1 MTKTSQIIAAIL
13 KKAGIAF
20 QPLPKDW
27 DGSHLGQI
35 FHHMVPER
43 ICELDPKC
51 IAEAADYV
59 GVLQEFAQ
67 ATQGEF
73 APESARAEGSVG
85 GKVVLEFL
93 HAGQAIRFK
102 FTQEGRWVADDFYE
116 QLRKFCKKH
125 LSGSYLSVGSDLATE
140 VYLPHKVVA
149 QIQKKTRTFDS
160 VEALVQFVVEGAS
173 QSDLIKA
180 GEGLPW
186 QLKAGYTRD
195 GDSLLT
201 ALLKSE
207 ADTDRCL
214 SAYELLEAPA
224 LPSRHGESPLEL
236 AQRLRGVDLRGEYG
250 GEAKATLGYAEIRE
264 KWSQRLWHSYL
275 PEYMRIVDALEADLA
290 SMRFSEAGN
299 LYGIAMCHAP
309 LLDCGSEVA
318 QVHYYEYNGAYT
330 LNLLTQG
337 PGGGALHLQLPLDQV
352 DTVIDLLRRYCR
364 RTLWTTPGQDGA
376 WLVAP
381 E

>member
-1 MTKTSQIIAAIL
+1 MTKTSQTIAAIL

-20 QPLPKDW
+20 QPLPREW

-43 ICELDPKC
+43 ICEFDPKC
-51 IAEAADYV
+51 ISEAADYV
-59 GVLQEFAQ
+59 GVLQELVQ
-67 ATQGEF
+67 VTQGEF
-73 APESARAEGSVG
+73 VPENLRAEGSVG
-85 GKVVLEFL
+85 GKVVLEFM
-93 HAGQAIRFK
+93 HGGKAIRFK

-116 QLRKFCKKH
+116 ELRKFCRKH
-125 LSGSYLSVGSDLATE
+125 LSGSYLSVGTDWATE
-140 VYLPHKVVA
+140 VYLPHKVIA

-173 QSDLIKA
+173 QSDMFTA
-180 GEGLPW
+180 WESLPW

-195 GDSLLT
+195 GDSLMT

-214 SAYELLEAPA
+214 SAYETHETPL
-224 LPSRHGESPLEL
+224 LPSRYGESPLEL
-236 AQRLRGVDLRGEYG
+236 AQRLRGVNPRNLIGEPS
-250 GEAKATLGYAEIRE
+250 ATLGYAEIRQ
-264 KWSQRLWHSYL
+264 KWSQRLWHSYR
-275 PEYMRIVDALEADLA
+275 PEYMRIVDALEVELS
-290 SMRFSEAGN
+290 SMRFSESGN

-309 LLDCGSEVA
+309 LLDCGTEVA

-330 LNLLTQG
+330 LDLLTLG
-337 PGGGALHLQLPLDQV
+337 PGGGALHLQVPLDQV

-376 WLVAP
+376 WLVVP

>member
-1 MTKTSQIIAAIL
+1 MTTTSQTIAAIL

-20 QPLPKDW
+20 RSLPKDW
-27 DGSHLGQI
+27 DSSHLGQI

-43 ICELDPKC
+43 ICEFDPKC
-51 IAEAADYV
+51 IAEAGDYV

-73 APESARAEGSVG
+73 APGSSRAEGSVG
-85 GKVVLEFL
+85 GKMVLEFL
-93 HAGQAIRFK
+93 HGGQAVRFK
-102 FTQEGRWVADDFYE
+102 FEQEGRWVAEDFYV

-125 LSGSYLSVGSDLATE
+125 LSGSYLSVGTDLATD
-140 VYLPHKVVA
+140 VYLPHKVIA
-149 QIQKKTRTFDS
+149 QIQKKTRSFDS

-180 GEGLPW
+180 GEGLSW

-195 GDSLLT
+195 GESLLT
-201 ALLKSE
+201 ALLKSG

-214 SAYELLEAPA
+214 SAHGLLAAPE

-250 GEAKATLGYAEIRE
+250 GVCKATLGYAEIRE
-264 KWSQRLWHSYL
+264 KWSQRLWHSHL
-275 PEYMRIVDALEADLA
+275 PEYMRIIDALEADLA
-290 SMRFSEAGN
+290 SMSFSEADN

-309 LLDCGSEVA
+309 LLDRWSEAA
-318 QVHYYEYNGAYT
+318 QVHYYEYEDAYT
-330 LNLLTQG
+330 LSLLTLG
-337 PGGGALHLQLPLDQV
+337 PGGGALHLQLPRVQV

-376 WLVAP
+376 WLVAQK
-381 E
+381 

>member
-140 VYLPHKVVA
+140 VYLPHKVV
-149 QIQKKTRTFDS
+149 R
-160 VEALVQFVVEGAS
+160 
-173 QSDLIKA
+173 
-180 GEGLPW
+180 
-186 QLKAGYTRD
+186 
-195 GDSLLT
+195 
-201 ALLKSE
+201 
-207 ADTDRCL
+207 
-214 SAYELLEAPA
+214 
-224 LPSRHGESPLEL
+224 
-236 AQRLRGVDLRGEYG
+236 
-250 GEAKATLGYAEIRE
+250 
-264 KWSQRLWHSYL
+264 
-275 PEYMRIVDALEADLA
+275 
-290 SMRFSEAGN
+290 RFRRRR
-299 LYGIAMCHAP
+299 AP
-309 LLDCGSEVA
+309 LIAS
-318 QVHYYEYNGAYT
+318 
-330 LNLLTQG
+330 
-337 PGGGALHLQLPLDQV
+337 
-352 DTVIDLLRRYCR
+352 RRWCSSWWR
-364 RTLWTTPGQDGA
+364 AHPRAT
-376 WLVAP
+376 
-381 E
+381 

>member
-1 MTKTSQIIAAIL
+1 MSATSHTIAAIL
-13 KKAGIAF
+13 KRAGIAF
-20 QPLPKDW
+20 RPLPQDW
-27 DGSHLGQI
+27 DSSHLGQI
-35 FHHMVPER
+35 FHHMVPDR
-43 ICELDPKC
+43 ICEFDPKS
-51 IAEAADYV
+51 ITEVDDYV
-59 GVLQEFAQ
+59 GVLQELAQ
-67 ATQGEF
+67 VTQGEF
-73 APESARAEGSVG
+73 VPESLRAEERVG
-85 GKVVLEFL
+85 DKVVLEFL
-93 HAGQAIRFK
+93 HAGKAIRFQ
-102 FTQEGRWVADDFYE
+102 FTQEGRWVADSFYE

-125 LSGSYLSVGSDLATE
+125 LSGSYLSVGTDWATE
-140 VYLPHKVVA
+140 VYLPHKVIA

-173 QSDLIKA
+173 QSDMFTA
-180 GEGLPW
+180 WERLPW

-195 GDSLLT
+195 GDSLMT

-214 SAYELLEAPA
+214 SAYETHETPL
-224 LPSRHGESPLEL
+224 LPSRYGESPLEL
-236 AQRLRGVDLRGEYG
+236 AQRLRGVNPRVLIGEPS
-250 GEAKATLGYAEIRE
+250 ATLGYAEIRQ

-275 PEYMRIVDALEADLA
+275 PEYLRIVDALEADLS

-337 PGGGALHLQLPLDQV
+337 PGGGALHLQLPCDQV

-376 WLVAP
+376 WLVAQ

>member
-1 MTKTSQIIAAIL
+1 MTKTSQTIAAIL

-20 QPLPKDW
+20 QPLPRDW

-43 ICELDPKC
+43 ICESDPKC
-51 IAEAADYV
+51 ISEAADYV
-59 GVLQEFAQ
+59 GVLQELAQ
-67 ATQGEF
+67 VTQGEF
-73 APESARAEGSVG
+73 VPENLRAEGSVG
-85 GKVVLEFL
+85 GKVVLEFM
-93 HAGQAIRFK
+93 HGGKANRFK

-125 LSGSYLSVGSDLATE
+125 LSGSYLSVGTDWATE
-140 VYLPHKVVA
+140 VYLPHKVIA

-173 QSDLIKA
+173 QSDMFTA
-180 GEGLPW
+180 WESLPW

-195 GDSLLT
+195 GDSLMT

-214 SAYELLEAPA
+214 SAYETHETPL
-224 LPSRHGESPLEL
+224 LPSRYGESPLEL
-236 AQRLRGVDLRGEYG
+236 AQRLRGVNPRNLIGEPS
-250 GEAKATLGYAEIRE
+250 ATLGYAEIRQ
-264 KWSQRLWHSYL
+264 KWSQRLWHSYR
-275 PEYMRIVDALEADLA
+275 PEYMRIVDALEAELS
-290 SMRFSEAGN
+290 SMRFSESGN

-309 LLDCGSEVA
+309 LLDCGTEVA

-330 LNLLTQG
+330 LDLLTLG
-337 PGGGALHLQLPLDQV
+337 PGGGALHLQVPLDQV

-376 WLVAP
+376 WLVVP

>member
-1 MTKTSQIIAAIL
+1 MTKTSQTIAAIF

-43 ICELDPKC
+43 ICEFDPKC

-73 APESARAEGSVG
+73 APESPRAEGSVG
-85 GKVVLEFL
+85 GKMVLEFL
-93 HAGQAIRFK
+93 YAGQANRFK
-102 FTQEGRWVADDFYE
+102 FTQEGRWVADGFYE

-125 LSGSYLSVGSDLATE
+125 LSGSYLSVGSDWATE
-140 VYLPHKVVA
+140 VYLPHKVIA

-173 QSDLIKA
+173 ESDLISV
-180 GEGLPW
+180 GESLPW

-195 GDSLLT
+195 GESLLT

-207 ADTDRCL
+207 ADTVRCL
-214 SAYELLEAPA
+214 SAHGLLGAPE

-236 AQRLRGVDLRGEYG
+236 AQRLRGADLRGEYG
-250 GEAKATLGYAEIRE
+250 GRSAPTLGYAEIRE
-264 KWSQRLWHSYL
+264 KWSQRLWHSHL

-290 SMRFSEAGN
+290 SMRFSEADN

-309 LLDCGSEVA
+309 VLDCWAEAA

-330 LNLLTQG
+330 LDLITLG
-337 PGGGALHLQLPLDQV
+337 PGGGALHLQVPLDQV

-376 WLVAP
+376 WLAAQG
-381 E
+381 